1 MSGKKGRSGG
11 RNTTNGKE
19 HIRTKE
25 NAERICELL
34 RRGVT
39 LRNTALELGVHHA
52 SIQEWVEDER
62 ARGGVFASQY
72 ARARAIGYENL
83 AEELL
88 VISDGDIRGPDGK
101 PDNAIVQQRRLM
113 SDNRKW
119 LLSKALPRIYG
130 DRVTTEVVG
139 DADRPLV
146 TRIELVPVDPIV
158 QAALSRPT
166 IEHDDGED

>member
-62 ARGGVFASQY
+62 ARGGAFASQY

-88 VISDGDIRGPDGK
+88 AISDSDCVFDGK
-101 PDNAIVQQRRLM
+101 PDNALVQKHRLM
-113 SDNRKW
+113 VDTRKW
-119 LLSKALPRIYG
+119 MLSKVLPKIYG

-158 QAALSRPT
+158 QTALSRPT